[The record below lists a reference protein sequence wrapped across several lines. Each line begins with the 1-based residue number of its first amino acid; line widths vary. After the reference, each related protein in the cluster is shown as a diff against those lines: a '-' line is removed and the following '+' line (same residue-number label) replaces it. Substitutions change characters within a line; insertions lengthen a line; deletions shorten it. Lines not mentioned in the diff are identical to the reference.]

1 MKKKNIPKTKKKK
14 ESLYQYKYRA
24 YARIVNFVETV
35 R

>member
-1 MKKKNIPKTKKKK
+1 MMKKKHSKNN
-14 ESLYQYKYRA
+14 ENDLYQYKYRA